1 MFNPPDSKRFPVALM
16 LFLKVA
22 VFDMLYGAF
31 FVFMLAIVL
40 TALLGHA
47 LELRWIDVDS
57 QSA

>member
-1 MFNPPDSKRFPVALM
+1 M

-47 LELRWIDVDS
+47 LEVAGDTMS
-57 QSA
+57 TSHSA